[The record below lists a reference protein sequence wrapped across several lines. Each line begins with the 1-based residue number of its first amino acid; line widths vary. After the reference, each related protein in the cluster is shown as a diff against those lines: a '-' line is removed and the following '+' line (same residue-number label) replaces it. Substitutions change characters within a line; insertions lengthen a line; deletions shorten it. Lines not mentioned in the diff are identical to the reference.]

1 MMVGTVNINQFTMMG
16 NLTIDSTTIFMLS
29 YVLFINPQK
38 QNGGHKMTYE
48 KLNHSSKRG
57 H

>member
-1 MMVGTVNINQFTMMG
+1 MMVGTININQFTMMG